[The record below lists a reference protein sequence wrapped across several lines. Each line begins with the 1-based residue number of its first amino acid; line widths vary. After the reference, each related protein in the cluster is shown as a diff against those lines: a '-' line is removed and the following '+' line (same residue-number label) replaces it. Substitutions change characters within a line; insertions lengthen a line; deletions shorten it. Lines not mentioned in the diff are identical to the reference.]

1 MSNAFKALSH
11 PTRREILNQLK
22 VGPKSSGELLEAFQ
36 VSWPT
41 ISNHL
46 GILKEADL
54 ISVARHGTSMIYELN
69 ASVLEEVA
77 LGLFDL
83 IGRAP
88 QSDVKGERKS

>member
-11 PTRREILNQLK
+11 PTRRELLNQLK
-22 VGPKSSGELLEAFQ
+22 SGPKQSGQLMEAFE

-46 GILKEADL
+46 GILKDADL
-54 ISVARHGTSMIYELN
+54 ISVERQGTSMVYRLN

-83 IGRAP
+83 IGRGQETGA
-88 QSDVKGERKS
+88 QERET